1 MDKVDLASD
10 TLGLVVKAGDATGIR
25 ATATTETEEGITFET
40 ECVGKIYNQEEFDTN
55 VWTLYGEPETT
66 CIVNKP
72 ATVELTCA
80 TLVNPIPQLI
90 DAPAGYV
97 TTDQFPYNE
106 YMVYPMNHYVKSK

>member
-1 MDKVDLASD
+1 M
-10 TLGLVVKAGDATGIR
+10 VVRAGDATGMR
-25 ATATTETEEGITFET
+25 AIVTTETEEGITFET
-40 ECVGKIYNQEEFDTN
+40 ECVGKIYNKDEFDTN

-66 CIVNKP
+66 GIVNQP

-80 TLVNPIPQLI
+80 TLVNRIPQLI

-106 YMVYPMNHYVKSK
+106 YMVRPMNEYVRTK